1 MIYSKYYVR
10 VEYINGAMKFFKIS
24 PVWKAL
30 NDVEKYVE
38 NIFSFFSK
46 VNSGRK

>member
-10 VEYINGAMKFFKIS
+10 VEYINGAMKYFKIS
-24 PVWKAL
+24 PVWKVL

-38 NIFSFFSK
+38 NIFPFSVK
-46 VNSGRK
+46 